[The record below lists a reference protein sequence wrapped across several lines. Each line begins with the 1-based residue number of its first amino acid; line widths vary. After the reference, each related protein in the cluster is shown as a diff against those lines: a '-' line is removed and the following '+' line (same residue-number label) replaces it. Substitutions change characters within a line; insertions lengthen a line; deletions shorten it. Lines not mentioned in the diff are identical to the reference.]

1 MSTRMV
7 RLPALASLIL
17 AFVSSQRRRPRQ
29 ARPTFRPRR
38 RANPTEPHRQIREA
52 PAALSGAK
60 EHSEHGARGVWGHH
74 GEAVR
79 ATEEAIRQLELEL
92 RLKYDKD

>member
-17 AFVSSQRRRPRQ
+17 AFVSSQQRRPRQ

-38 RANPTEPHRQIREA
+38 RANPTEPRRQIREA
-52 PAALSGAK
+52 PAAVSGAK
-60 EHSEHGARGVWGHH
+60 EHAEHAARGFGVIVGKLS
-74 GEAVR
+74 APPRKRSVN
-79 ATEEAIRQLELEL
+79 
-92 RLKYDKD
+92 